1 MSVDFSQEGPLPLVV
16 ICGPTASGKTALA
29 LNLAEKFP
37 VEIISADSRQVYR
50 GMDIGT
56 AKATG
61 QERAAVPHH
70 LVDVVDPDEEF
81 TAGRFVTLSR
91 AALRSITLRG
101 HRPLLV
107 GGTGLYIKTFTEGL
121 LEAPAADESLRTRL
135 TDLED
140 QQGTGTLH
148 ARLQQVDPVMAER
161 LSPRDQVR
169 LVRALEVFELTGRR
183 LSELQARHGFS
194 DNPFRLLKI
203 GVTADRDAL
212 YRRIDERVHRMVEMG
227 LVDEVESLLAKGY
240 SPLLKS
246 MQTIGYR
253 EIIHFLQGEI
263 SLDEAIARIQQ
274 QSRRYAKRQM
284 TWFRRD
290 STIIWVDS
298 SKESDKIHELM
309 ECFYVAS

>member
-140 QQGTGTLH
+140 QQGMGTLH